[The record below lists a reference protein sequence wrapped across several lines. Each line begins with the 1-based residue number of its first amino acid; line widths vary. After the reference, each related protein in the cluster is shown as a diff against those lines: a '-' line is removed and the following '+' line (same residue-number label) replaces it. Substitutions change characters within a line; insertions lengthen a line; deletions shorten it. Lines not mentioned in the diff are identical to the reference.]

1 MKAGDVPF
9 HLPYGSLICTN
20 RLQSDRSKCR
30 GMLVDPG
37 TPRGNAEIRC
47 FEPDLNDIFLLR
59 KLKFLISLDS
69 PRSPPSSEIWQPD
82 LLKAVT
88 VWETKLWRMF
98 LRLEGK
104 QWDNRGCFSLSGC
117 HLTVSQ
123 SWASYHTLFE
133 RADSG
138 LSADYKIL
146 NFS

>member
-1 MKAGDVPF
+1 MRICLRGDSKVKGQSRQPMDGNQSSIPQMKAGDVPF

-69 PRSPPSSEIWQPD
+69 PRSPPSNEIW
-82 LLKAVT
+82 
-88 VWETKLWRMF
+88 
-98 LRLEGK
+98 
-104 QWDNRGCFSLSGC
+104 
-117 HLTVSQ
+117 
-123 SWASYHTLFE
+123 
-133 RADSG
+133 
-138 LSADYKIL
+138 
-146 NFS
+146 